1 MPVAVV
7 KAAFALKKGELSDV
21 AGDPAKESKGF
32 IEVGLFL
39 ESMTCKYD
47 IPIIYLYIYC
57 IEMICQEFRLTYLLL
72 TSRVFFNPSCRLM
85 A

>member
-32 IEVGLFL
+32 IEVGAIW
-39 ESMTCKYD
+39 K
-47 IPIIYLYIYC
+47 
-57 IEMICQEFRLTYLLL
+57 
-72 TSRVFFNPSCRLM
+72 V
-85 A
+85 